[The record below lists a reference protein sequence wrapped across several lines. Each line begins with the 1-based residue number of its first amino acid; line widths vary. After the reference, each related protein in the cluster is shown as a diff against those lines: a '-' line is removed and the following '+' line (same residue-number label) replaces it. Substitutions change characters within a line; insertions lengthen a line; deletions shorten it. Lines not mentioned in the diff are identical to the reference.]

1 METVMN
7 NVKLKTLAASLLGAL
22 LVAGATGA
30 IAADI
35 KDRTIKYAVIY
46 DIKHPHGLGAQ
57 KFADLVAERSGNK
70 MKVKVYPNATLGG
83 EIAIIS
89 AMQGGTVEMTAVAT
103 SQLVG
108 VIKDFAALD
117 LPFLF
122 NNEKE
127 VDRVVDGPVG
137 KAFLDK
143 MPEKG
148 LVGLSWFEHGFRNL
162 TNSRRPVAKLEDIQ
176 GLKIRVEQNA
186 VAIDTWNAL
195 GTNAVPMPFPELY
208 GALESKAVDGQEN
221 PFSTVDSSKFYE
233 VQKYLSVTK
242 HKYTPLVVTL
252 SKKFWDQLSAD
263 EKKVI
268 QDAAT
273 EAAVYQRKAN
283 RDLNDQ
289 YLQALKK
296 AGMQINEVPAADAA
310 RMRAKV
316 QPVVDKYSAQI
327 GGTLVKDLYGEIEK
341 ARKQ

>member
-1 METVMN
+1 MN
-7 NVKLKTLAASLLGAL
+7 NVKLKTLAAGMLGAL
-22 LVAGATGA
+22 LVAGATSA
-30 IAADI
+30 MAADI

-57 KFADLVAERSGNK
+57 KFADLVAQRSGNK
-70 MKVKVYPNATLGG
+70 MKVKVYPNAALGG
-83 EIAIIS
+83 EVAIIS
-89 AMQGGTVEMTAVAT
+89 AMQGGTVEMSAMAT

-122 NNEKE
+122 NSEKE
-127 VDRVVDGPVG
+127 VDRVVDGPIG

-162 TNSRRPVAKLEDIQ
+162 TNSRRPVTKLEDIQ

-208 GALESKAVDGQEN
+208 GALEQKAVDGQEN
-221 PFSTVDSSKFYE
+221 PYSTVDSAKFYE

-283 RDLNDQ
+283 RDLNEQ
-289 YLQALKK
+289 YLQSLKK
-296 AGMQINEVPAADAA
+296 VGMQINEIPAAELA

-341 ARKQ
+341 ARKP

>member
-1 METVMN
+1 MN
-7 NVKLKTLAASLLGAL
+7 NVKLKTLAASMMGAL
-22 LVAGATGA
+22 LVAGTTGA
-30 IAADI
+30 MAADI

-57 KFADLVAERSGNK
+57 KFADLVAQRSGNK
-70 MKVKVYPNATLGG
+70 IKVKVYPNATLGG
-83 EIAIIS
+83 EVVIIS
-89 AMQGGTVEMTAVAT
+89 AMQGGTVEMAAMAT

-122 NNEKE
+122 NNEME

-137 KAFLDK
+137 KMFLDK

-148 LVGLSWFEHGFRNL
+148 LIGLSWFEHGFRNL
-162 TNSRRPVAKLEDIQ
+162 TNSRRPVTKLEEIQ

-186 VAIDTWNAL
+186 VAVDTWNAL
-195 GTNAVPMPFPELY
+195 GANPVPMPFPELY
-208 GALESKAVDGQEN
+208 TALEQKVVDGQEN
-221 PFSTVDSSKFYE
+221 PYSTVDSSKFYE

-242 HKYTPLVVTL
+242 HKYTPLVVTV

-263 EKKVI
+263 EKKLI

-283 RDLNDQ
+283 RDLNEQ
-289 YLQALKK
+289 YVQSLKK
-296 AGMQINEVPAADAA
+296 TGMQVNEISAAELAH
-310 RMRAKV
+310 MRAKV

>member
-1 METVMN
+1 MN
-7 NVKLKTLAASLLGAL
+7 NLKLKTLAASLLGAML
-22 LVAGATGA
+22 MAGSTGA

-70 MKVKVYPNATLGG
+70 IKVKIYPNGTLGG
-83 EIAIIS
+83 EVPIIS
-89 AMQGGTVEMTAVAT
+89 AMQGGTVEMSAVAT

-137 KAFLDK
+137 KMLIDK
-143 MPEKG
+143 LPEKG
-148 LVGLSWFEHGFRNL
+148 LIGLSWFEHGFRNL
-162 TNSRRPVAKLEDIQ
+162 TNSKRPITKMEDIQ

-186 VAIDTWNAL
+186 VAIDTWNML
-195 GTNAVPMPFPELY
+195 GSNAVPMPFPELY
-208 GALESKAVDGQEN
+208 SALEQKAVDGQEN
-221 PFSTVDSSKFYE
+221 PYSTVDSAKFYE

-242 HKYTPLVVTL
+242 HKYTPLVLMV

-263 EKKVI
+263 EKKII

-283 RDLNDQ
+283 RDLNEQ

-296 AGMQINEVPAADAA
+296 TGLQINEVPAAEVA

>member
-1 METVMN
+1 MN
-7 NVKLKTLAASLLGAL
+7 NVKLKTLAASMLGAL
-22 LVAGATGA
+22 LAAGTTGA
-30 IAADI
+30 MAADI

-57 KFADLVAERSGNK
+57 KFADLVAQRSGNK
-70 MKVKVYPNATLGG
+70 IKVKVYPNATLGG
-83 EIAIIS
+83 EVAIIS
-89 AMQGGTVEMTAVAT
+89 AMQGGTVEMAAMAT

-122 NNEKE
+122 NNEQE

-137 KAFLDK
+137 KMFLDK

-148 LVGLSWFEHGFRNL
+148 LIGLSWFEHGFRNL
-162 TNSRRPVAKLEDIQ
+162 TNSRRPVTKLEEIQ

-195 GTNAVPMPFPELY
+195 GANAVPMPFPELY
-208 GALESKAVDGQEN
+208 TALEQKAVDGQEN
-221 PFSTVDSSKFYE
+221 PYSTVDSSKFYE

-263 EKKVI
+263 EKKLI

-283 RDLNDQ
+283 RDLNEQ
-289 YLQALKK
+289 YLQSLKK
-296 AGMQINEVPAADAA
+296 TGMQINEIPAAELP

-327 GGTLVKDLYGEIEK
+327 GGTLVKDLYSEIEK

>member
-1 METVMN
+1 MN
-7 NVKLKTLAASLLGAL
+7 NLKLKTLAASMLGAL
-22 LVAGATGA
+22 LVAGTTGA
-30 IAADI
+30 MAAEI

-57 KFADLVAERSGNK
+57 KFADLVAQRSGNK
-70 MKVKVYPNATLGG
+70 IKVKVYPNATLGG
-83 EIAIIS
+83 EVAIIS
-89 AMQGGTVEMTAVAT
+89 AMQGGTVEMAAMAT

-122 NNEKE
+122 NNEME

-137 KAFLDK
+137 KMFLDK
-143 MPEKG
+143 MPEKR
-148 LVGLSWFEHGFRNL
+148 LIGLSWFEHGFRNL
-162 TNSRRPVAKLEDIQ
+162 TNSRRPVTKLEEIQ

-186 VAIDTWNAL
+186 VAVDTWNAL

-208 GALESKAVDGQEN
+208 TALEQKVVDGQEN
-221 PFSTVDSSKFYE
+221 PYSTVDSSKFYE

-242 HKYTPLVVTL
+242 HKYTPLVVTV

-263 EKKVI
+263 EKKLI

-283 RDLNDQ
+283 RDLNEQ
-289 YLQALKK
+289 YLQSLKK
-296 AGMQINEVPAADAA
+296 AGMQINEIPAAELA

>member
-1 METVMN
+1 MN
-7 NVKLKTLAASLLGAL
+7 IMKLKTLSAGVLSAL

-30 IAADI
+30 MAADI
-35 KDRTIKYAVIY
+35 KERTIKYAVIY

-57 KFADLVAERSGNK
+57 KFADLVAQRSDNK
-70 MKVKVYPNATLGG
+70 MKVKVYPNASLGG
-83 EIAIIS
+83 EVAIIS
-89 AMQGGTVEMTAVAT
+89 AMQGGTVEMSAVAT

-122 NNEKE
+122 SNEKE
-127 VDRVVDGPVG
+127 VDRVVEGPVG
-137 KAFLDK
+137 KTFLDK

-148 LVGLSWFEHGFRNL
+148 LVGLSYFEHGFRNL
-162 TNSRRPVAKLEDIQ
+162 TNSRRPVTKLEDIQ
-176 GLKIRVEQNA
+176 GLKIRVEQNS
-186 VAIDTWNAL
+186 VAIDTWNML

-208 GALESKAVDGQEN
+208 GALEQKAVDGQEN
-221 PFSTVDSSKFYE
+221 PYSTVDSSKFYE

-263 EKKVI
+263 EKKIV
-268 QDAAT
+268 QDAAV

-283 RDLNDQ
+283 RDLSEQ
-289 YLQALKK
+289 YLQSLKK
-296 AGMQINEVPAADAA
+296 VGMQINEIPAVELA

-327 GGTLVKDLYGEIEK
+327 GGTLVKDLFGEIEK
-341 ARKQ
+341 ARKP

>member
-1 METVMN
+1 MKTVI
-7 NVKLKTLAASLLGAL
+7 NVKLKTLAASVLGAL
-22 LVAGATGA
+22 LVAGAGSA
-30 IAADI
+30 LAADI

-57 KFADLVAERSGNK
+57 KFADLVAQRSGNK
-70 MKVKVYPNATLGG
+70 MKVKVYPNAALGG
-83 EIAIIS
+83 EVAIIS
-89 AMQGGTVEMTAVAT
+89 SMQGGTVEMAAMAT

-122 NNEKE
+122 NTEAE

-162 TNSRRPVAKLEDIQ
+162 TNSRRPVTKLEDVQ

-195 GTNAVPMPFPELY
+195 GSNAVPMPFPELY
-208 GALESKAVDGQEN
+208 GALEQKAVDGQEN
-221 PFSTVDSSKFYE
+221 PYSTVDSTKFYE

-242 HKYTPLVVTL
+242 HKYTPLVLTL

-268 QDAAT
+268 QESAV

-283 RDLNDQ
+283 RDLNEK
-289 YLQALKK
+289 YLQSLKK
-296 AGMQINEVPAADAA
+296 VGMQINEIPAAELA

-327 GGTLVKDLYGEIEK
+327 GGTLVKDLYSEIEK
-341 ARKQ
+341 ARKP

>member
-1 METVMN
+1 MN
-7 NVKLKTLAASLLGAL
+7 NMKLKTLAASMLGAL
-22 LVAGATGA
+22 LVAGTTGA
-30 IAADI
+30 MAADI

-57 KFADLVAERSGNK
+57 KFADLVAQRSGDK
-70 MKVKVYPNATLGG
+70 IKVKVYPNATLGG
-83 EIAIIS
+83 EVAIIS
-89 AMQGGTVEMTAVAT
+89 AMQGGTVEMAAMAT

-122 NNEKE
+122 NNEME

-137 KAFLDK
+137 KMFLDK

-148 LVGLSWFEHGFRNL
+148 LIGLSWFEHGFRNL
-162 TNSRRPVAKLEDIQ
+162 TNSRRPVTKLEEIQ

-195 GTNAVPMPFPELY
+195 GANAVPMPFPELY
-208 GALESKAVDGQEN
+208 TALEQKAVDGQEN
-221 PFSTVDSSKFYE
+221 PYSTVDSSKFYE

-242 HKYTPLVVTL
+242 HKYTPLVVTV

-263 EKKVI
+263 EKKLI

-283 RDLNDQ
+283 RDLNEQ
-289 YLQALKK
+289 YLQSLKK
-296 AGMQINEVPAADAA
+296 AGMQINEIPAAELA

>member
-1 METVMN
+1 MKTVS
-7 NVKLKTLAASLLGAL
+7 NVKFKTLAASVLGAL
-22 LVAGATGA
+22 LVAGAGSA
-30 IAADI
+30 LAADI

-46 DIKHPHGLGAQ
+46 DMKHPHGLGAQ
-57 KFADLVAERSGNK
+57 KFADLVAQRSGNK
-70 MKVKVYPNATLGG
+70 MKVKVYANAALGG
-83 EIAIIS
+83 EVAIIS
-89 AMQGGTVEMTAVAT
+89 SMQGGTVEMAAMAT

-122 NNEKE
+122 NTEAE

-162 TNSRRPVAKLEDIQ
+162 TNSRRPVTKLEDIQ

-195 GTNAVPMPFPELY
+195 GSNAVPMPFPELY
-208 GALESKAVDGQEN
+208 GALEQKAVDGQEN
-221 PFSTVDSSKFYE
+221 PYSTVDSTKFYE

-242 HKYTPLVVTL
+242 HKYTPLVLTL

-268 QDAAT
+268 QDSAV

-283 RDLNDQ
+283 RDLNEQ
-289 YLQALKK
+289 YLQSLKK
-296 AGMQINEVPAADAA
+296 VGMQINEIPAAELA

-341 ARKQ
+341 ARKP

>member
-1 METVMN
+1 MN
-7 NVKLKTLAASLLGAL
+7 NLKLKTLAASLLGAML
-22 LVAGATGA
+22 MAGSTGA

-35 KDRTIKYAVIY
+35 KERTIKYAVIY

-70 MKVKVYPNATLGG
+70 MKVKIYPNGTLGG
-83 EIAIIS
+83 EVAIIS
-89 AMQGGTVEMTAVAT
+89 SMQGGTVEMSAVAT

-137 KAFLDK
+137 KVFLDK
-143 MPEKG
+143 LPEKG
-148 LVGLSWFEHGFRNL
+148 LIGLSWFEHGFRNL
-162 TNSRRPVAKLEDIQ
+162 TNSKRPATKMEDIQ

-186 VAIDTWNAL
+186 VAIDTWNML
-195 GTNAVPMPFPELY
+195 GSNAVPMPFPELY
-208 GALESKAVDGQEN
+208 SALEQKAVDGQEN
-221 PFSTVDSSKFYE
+221 PYSTVDSAKFFE

-242 HKYTPLVVTL
+242 HKYTPLDLML

-263 EKKVI
+263 EKKII

-283 RDLNDQ
+283 RDLNEQ
-289 YLQALKK
+289 YLQSLKK
-296 AGMQINEVPAADAA
+296 TGLQINEVPAAEVA

>member
-1 METVMN
+1 MN
-7 NVKLKTLAASLLGAL
+7 KVKLKTLAASLLGTL

-30 IAADI
+30 LAADI
-35 KDRTIKYAVIY
+35 KERTIKYAVIY

-57 KFADLVAERSGNK
+57 KFADLVAQHSGNK

-83 EIAIIS
+83 EVAIIS
-89 AMQGGTVEMTAVAT
+89 SIQGGTVEMSAMAT

-122 NNEKE
+122 NSEKE

-162 TNSRRPVAKLEDIQ
+162 TNSRRPVTKLEDIQ

-208 GALESKAVDGQEN
+208 GALEQKAVDGQEN
-221 PFSTVDSSKFYE
+221 PYSTVDSAKFYE

-242 HKYTPLVVTL
+242 HKYTPLIVTL

-283 RDLNDQ
+283 RDLNEQ
-289 YLQALKK
+289 YLQSLKK
-296 AGMQINEVPAADAA
+296 VGMQINEIPAAEVA

-327 GGTLVKDLYGEIEK
+327 GGTLVKDLYSEIEK
-341 ARKQ
+341 ARKP

>member
-1 METVMN
+1 MK
-7 NVKLKTLAASLLGAL
+7 NVKLKTLAASMLGAL
-22 LVAGATGA
+22 LVAGTTCAM
-30 IAADI
+30 AADI

-57 KFADLVAERSGNK
+57 KFADLVAQRSDNK
-70 MKVKVYPNATLGG
+70 IKVKVYPNATLGG
-83 EIAIIS
+83 EVAIIS
-89 AMQGGTVEMTAVAT
+89 AMQGGTVEMAAMAT

-122 NNEKE
+122 NNEME

-162 TNSRRPVAKLEDIQ
+162 TNSRRPVTKLEDIQ

-186 VAIDTWNAL
+186 VAVDTWKAL

-208 GALESKAVDGQEN
+208 TALEQKAVDGQEN
-221 PFSTVDSSKFYE
+221 PYSTVDSAKFYE

-242 HKYTPLVVTL
+242 HKYTPLVLTL

-283 RDLNDQ
+283 RDLNEQ
-289 YLQALKK
+289 YLQSLKK
-296 AGMQINEVPAADAA
+296 TGMQINEIPAAEVA
-310 RMRAKV
+310 RMRTKV

>member
-1 METVMN
+1 MN
-7 NVKLKTLAASLLGAL
+7 SMKLKTLSTALLGAL
-22 LVAGATGA
+22 LLAGTTSAM
-30 IAADI
+30 AADI
-35 KDRTIKYAVIY
+35 KERTIKYAVIY

-57 KFADLVAERSGNK
+57 KFADLVAQRSDNK
-70 MKVKVYPNATLGG
+70 MKVKVFPNATLGG

-89 AMQGGTVEMTAVAT
+89 AMQGGTVEMSAVAT

-122 NNEKE
+122 SNEKE
-127 VDRVVDGPVG
+127 VDRVVEGPVG
-137 KAFLDK
+137 KTFLDK

-148 LVGLSWFEHGFRNL
+148 MVGLSFFEHGFRNL
-162 TNSRRPVAKLEDIQ
+162 TNSRRPVTKLEDIQ
-176 GLKIRVEQNA
+176 GLKIRVEQNS
-186 VAIDTWNAL
+186 VAIDTWNML

-208 GALESKAVDGQEN
+208 GALEQKAVDGQEN
-221 PFSTVDSSKFYE
+221 PYSTVESSKFYE

-263 EKKVI
+263 EKKII
-268 QDAAT
+268 QDAAV
-273 EAAVYQRKAN
+273 EAAVYQRQAN
-283 RDLNDQ
+283 RDLSDQ
-289 YLQALKK
+289 YLQSLKK
-296 AGMQINEVPAADAA
+296 VGMQINEIPAAELA

-327 GGTLVKDLYGEIEK
+327 GGTLVKDLFGEIEK
-341 ARKQ
+341 ARKP

>member
-1 METVMN
+1 MN
-7 NVKLKTLAASLLGAL
+7 NVKLKTLAATMMGAL
-22 LVAGATGA
+22 LVAGTTGA
-30 IAADI
+30 MAADI

-46 DIKHPHGLGAQ
+46 DMKHPHGLGAQ
-57 KFADLVAERSGNK
+57 KFADLVAQRSDNK
-70 MKVKVYPNATLGG
+70 IKVKIYPNATLGG
-83 EIAIIS
+83 EIVIIS
-89 AMQGGTVEMTAVAT
+89 AMQGGTVEMAAMAT

-122 NNEKE
+122 NNEME
-127 VDRVVDGPVG
+127 VDRVVDGAIG
-137 KAFLDK
+137 KMFLDK

-148 LVGLSWFEHGFRNL
+148 LIGLSWFEHGFRNL
-162 TNSRRPVAKLEDIQ
+162 TNSRRPVTKLEEIQ
-176 GLKIRVEQNA
+176 GLKLRVEQNA
-186 VAIDTWNAL
+186 VAVDTWNAL
-195 GTNAVPMPFPELY
+195 GANAVPMPFPELY
-208 GALESKAVDGQEN
+208 TALEQKVVDGQEN
-221 PFSTVDSSKFYE
+221 PYSTVDSSKFYE

-242 HKYTPLVVTL
+242 HKYTPLVVTV
-252 SKKFWDQLSAD
+252 SKKFWDQLSTD
-263 EKKVI
+263 EKKLI

-283 RDLNDQ
+283 RDLSEQ
-289 YLQALKK
+289 YVQSLKK
-296 AGMQINEVPAADAA
+296 AGMQVNEISAAELA